1 MIAEDRSRFFFQW
14 TDKIRVGG
22 EKRGKK
28 GEKRGMRG
36 AALLALLLA
45 CVKASLPAED
55 LGGSGRDDDRH
66 LTSVPL
72 LYTRDPPS
80 DPAPP
85 ARFVGGDGSIRLFQP
100 HMAGRCCWG
109 RHAMV
114 RYEVSGALSVPE
126 DGVVVFEFN
135 GVETDVFPFPRG
147 EFQAVASHPGNHS
160 VLVAIENHD
169 RTERF
174 VESRAVLVIH
184 AQGHDVPETE
194 RGAGAGGGLVLHHAL
209 RRGGESKCAME
220 CVPTDTMDDARS
232 EAAPAISARALAS
245 GAEAAF
251 LVQVL
256 AEPQ

>member
-1 MIAEDRSRFFFQW
+1 M
-14 TDKIRVGG
+14 K
-22 EKRGKK
+22 
-28 GEKRGMRG
+28 G

-45 CVKASLPAED
+45 CVKASL
-55 LGGSGRDDDRH
+55 DDD

-72 LYTRDPPS
+72 LYTRNPPP

-85 ARFVGGDGSIRLFQP
+85 ALFVGGDGTIRLFQP
-100 HMAGRCCWG
+100 HMAARCCWG

-126 DGVVVFEFN
+126 DGVVVFEFD
-135 GVETDVFPFPRG
+135 GVEADVFPFPRG
-147 EFQAVASHPGNHS
+147 EFQAVVSHPGNHS

-174 VESRAVLVIH
+174 VEARAVLVIH
-184 AQGHDVPETE
+184 AHGTEIPEGDE
-194 RGAGAGGGLVLHHAL
+194 LLLHHAL

-220 CVPTDTMDDARS
+220 CVPTEVMDDAR
-232 EAAPAISARALAS
+232 ADVAPAISARALAS

-256 AEPQ
+256 ALLHLIWALH